1 MAEIAPTNPRT
12 KSAHLDDLIYDAF
25 YAGGIGG
32 SIVALFFLAID
43 VWNGLPLYTPSMLGS
58 VLFLGSEA
66 ASVTGVRLDMVAAFT
81 LVHFAAFGALGIAV
95 AVAVRELEL
104 HSKHPLIVGLA
115 IFLLAEIGFYVAAA
129 LFLPG
134 VIDHMGAVPIG
145 LANLLAAT
153 GIGLFLLTS
162 HRPDVWSRVKH
173 ALHVA

>member
-1 MAEIAPTNPRT
+1 MPETART
-12 KSAHLDDLIYDAF
+12 KSGNPGDLIYDAF

-43 VWNGLPLYTPSMLGS
+43 VWNGQPLYTPSMLGS

-66 ASVTGVRLDMVAAFT
+66 AGVADVRLDMVAAFT

-95 AVAVRELEL
+95 AFAVHELEL
-104 HSKHPLIVGLA
+104 HAKHPLIVGLS
-115 IFLLAEIGFYVAAA
+115 IFALAEVGFYAAAA

-134 VIDHMGAVPIG
+134 VIERVGAVPIG
-145 LANLLAAT
+145 VANLLAAA
-153 GIGLFLLTS
+153 GIGLFLLSS
-162 HRPDVWSRVKH
+162 HRPDLWSRVKH